1 MGKGGHGDVD
11 EPLTIAEPDGDAT
24 VASAADAACIAW
36 VKAHIAL
43 PALRPEMWSVEHDDT
58 IAEFL
63 TSPNQRR
70 LLAFVDPVLGLSL
83 QFSLPQEAVPDL
95 LYLLKP
101 AGAAITAENI
111 GRVVQYGS
119 VRGAPVGAML
129 RLMSGVFMTL
139 CLNDQSW
146 PDTIKKEFSG
156 QLQKFMASLTE
167 TAWDAQG
174 KTMLYIPLE
183 QIESPEAAAKQKD
196 VVQRLESTLIHWT
209 RQARPATPPAR
220 PPRPAGPPARRPA
233 PPPRPSPP
241 SHPPPLAATA
251 DQRGSQPAGRR
262 RGR

>member
-24 VASAADAACIAW
+24 VASAADTACIAW
-36 VKAHIAL
+36 VKAHVAL

-129 RLMSGVFMTL
+129 RLMSGVFMPL

-183 QIESPEAAAKQKD
+183 QIESPEAAAKRSSVAQAD
-196 VVQRLESTLIHWT
+196 AHCSRVWT
-209 RQARPATPPAR
+209 V
-220 PPRPAGPPARRPA
+220 
-233 PPPRPSPP
+233 SPMFM
-241 SHPPPLAATA
+241 
-251 DQRGSQPAGRR
+251 
-262 RGR
+262 

>member
-1 MGKGGHGDVD
+1 MPWYHPG
-11 EPLTIAEPDGDAT
+11 
-24 VASAADAACIAW
+24 
-36 VKAHIAL
+36 
-43 PALRPEMWSVEHDDT
+43 MWSEHDDT

-129 RLMSGVFMTL
+129 RLMSGVFMPL

-209 RQARPATPPAR
+209 RQIKRCSTARTTARTPRTPGR
-220 PPRPAGPPARRPA
+220 SRRC
-233 PPPRPSPP
+233 S
-241 SHPPPLAATA
+241 S
-251 DQRGSQPAGRR
+251 GRR
-262 RGR
+262 ARSTFRASTSS